1 MYFRAMCCFYYTMT
15 VIQPTLHN
23 YTFIHRAELS
33 EQLIDTGSEYRLENS
48 KSTRD
53 YIEVREMFGVGVR
66 IESRGEHPRVKR
78 L

>member
-1 MYFRAMCCFYYTMT
+1 MT

-66 IESRGEHPRVKR
+66 IELRGEHPRVKR